1 MAKMWQLP
9 PGGQLQ
15 CRLLTMLQEDMLRTW
30 RILKESMYVNV
41 MIKYWQ
47 CWKIQILGML
57 HFLNQMFQ
65 LWKIWEVKKS
75 KLQNN

>member
-15 CRLLTMLQEDMLRTW
+15 YRLLTMLQEDMLRTW